1 MNRILSNEIEL
12 LQQLI
17 AGDAESFR
25 KIYEYYQGKI
35 FLFVLRLTKSK
46 SEAEEIVQKVFVR
59 LWEKRENIKIE
70 RNFNAYILT
79 ITKNLVVDGLKNLD
93 QNPNY

>member
-17 AGDAESFR
+17 TGDAESFR

-35 FLFVLRLTKSK
+35 FLLALRLTKSK
-46 SEAEEIVQKVFVR
+46 SEAEEIAQKAFVR
-59 LWEKRENIKIE
+59 LWGKRE
-70 RNFNAYILT
+70 
-79 ITKNLVVDGLKNLD
+79 D
-93 QNPNY
+93 QR